1 MGYTPYRPTGSL
13 FYEGVLIKMGSSAHS
28 PWLYTVC
35 SIAHCDVIDWHLWCH
50 QHCFVWLIALREHNY
65 KGTLKCSPLNPA
77 PGDVSGVCRQANWSG
92 VLCLASERYLH
103 EKANPLLIA
112 EINWMPTS
120 RHLLN
125 AIGVLPIRF
134 IWFIAS
140 MVVADGWS
148 KIICNHHDDV
158 VLNMYSYTYPANF
171 ESRSHW
177 RTSASGLLKQFVLCK
192 LQRKSSMLPR
202 PPTAWVLSR
211 CGHKTPWWS
220 DT

>member
-1 MGYTPYRPTGSL
+1 MTSLTG
-13 FYEGVLIKMGSSAHS
+13 
-28 PWLYTVC
+28 T
-35 SIAHCDVIDWHLWCH
+35 CDVISIVLCDLLPCVSTTTKARWSVALW
-50 QHCFVWLIALREHNY
+50 R
-65 KGTLKCSPLNPA
+65 TA

-92 VLCLASERYLH
+92 VLCSASERYLH

-125 AIGVLPIRF
+125 AIGVLPIIF

-148 KIICNHHDDV
+148 KIICNHHNDV
-158 VLNMYSYTYPANF
+158 VLNMYSYTHPANF

-177 RTSASGLLKQFVLCK
+177 RTSASGLLKQFLLCK